1 MLFDVAS
8 SMFRCH
14 TDLITS
20 NGVPATQANP
30 PRIVII
36 EYLFPERSNHFF
48 LPFDFHS
55 FSTLSL
61 YTYIYIYVY
70 REEIFT
76 EISEFSTRYRA
87 ILEICSLGSGRR
99 RRSKEDRREEKR
111 NSSALPVQWLAASRT
126 IRADSGI
133 EADKKTRYDIVRDKD
148 ITHY

>member
-20 NGVPATQANP
+20 NGVPATQAKP

-36 EYLFPERSNHFF
+36 EYLFPERSNRFF
-48 LPFDFHS
+48 LPFNFHS

-70 REEIFT
+70 RRRFLWKFLN
-76 EISEFSTRYRA
+76 FSTRHRA
-87 ILEICSLGSGRR
+87 ILEICSLESGRR